1 MKVSDLLMLREFATT
16 LYPRSRN
23 DWTTPAPIPC
33 EAPVTITVFCLLA
46 IPASLAVSC
55 SLNSVV
61 AGISTF
67 GPIVFGLLCRVSDFG
82 NGFHI
87 LQTKFDGHQQ
97 TKRCSM
103 IHGKGQTIEVC
114 GEQRLWMAGRR

>member
-1 MKVSDLLMLREFATT
+1 MKVSDFLMLREFATI

-23 DWTTPAPIPC
+23 DWTTPAPMPC

-46 IPASLAVSC
+46 ISASLAVSC

-61 AGISTF
+61 TGISTF
-67 GPIVFGLLCRVSDFG
+67 GTIVFGLHRGVRDFG

-87 LQTKFDGHQQ
+87 LQTKFHRHQQ
-97 TKRCSM
+97 TERCSM
-103 IHGKGQTIEVC
+103 IHSERLTIEVC
-114 GEQRLWMAGRR
+114 REQRL